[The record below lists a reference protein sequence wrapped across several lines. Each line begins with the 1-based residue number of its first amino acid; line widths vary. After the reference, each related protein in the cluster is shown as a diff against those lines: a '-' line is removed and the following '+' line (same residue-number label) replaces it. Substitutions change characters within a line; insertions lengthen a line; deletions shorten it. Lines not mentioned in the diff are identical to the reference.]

1 MFFNKKYIDE
11 IKKLKNQNEE
21 LQKKLELCNAKI
33 GGLTAANNRYR
44 KDNKELSKINLLL
57 QAEVNE
63 AKPLKD
69 ENEKLNKR
77 VIDVQNEKIKINSAL
92 THKTKELS
100 DTKKQLDLIKD
111 ENQSNKE
118 KVIKLQGIV
127 DNLNRLV
134 NTKMRDKVTMK
145 ELKEYSE
152 GGKKNN

>member
-1 MFFNKKYIDE
+1 MFFKKKYKDE
-11 IKKLKNQNEE
+11 IKYLKDQIEE

-57 QAEVNE
+57 QTEVNE

-77 VIDVQNEKIKINSAL
+77 VIDVQNEKVKINSEL
-92 THKTKELS
+92 TSKVKELANFKRQF
-100 DTKKQLDLIKD
+100 DLTTEENKQ
-111 ENQSNKE
+111 NKE

-127 DNLNRLV
+127 DNLNKLI
-134 NTKMRDKVTMK
+134 NTKMRDKVSMQ
-145 ELKEYSE
+145 ELKNYCE
-152 GGKKNN
+152 GGKK

>member
-1 MFFNKKYIDE
+1 MFFKRKYIDE
-11 IKKLKNQNEE
+11 IKSLNDQNEE

-77 VIDVQNEKIKINSAL
+77 VIDVQNEKVKINSEL
-92 THKTKELS
+92 TSKVKELANI
-100 DTKKQLDLIKD
+100 KKQFDLTTE
-111 ENQSNKE
+111 ENKLNKE
-118 KVIKLQGIV
+118 KIIKLQGIV
-127 DNLNRLV
+127 DNLNKLI
-134 NTKMRDKVTMK
+134 NTKMRDKVSMQ
-145 ELKEYSE
+145 ELKKYCE
-152 GGKKNN
+152 GGKSN

>member
-11 IKKLKNQNEE
+11 IKFLKDQNEK
-21 LQKKLELCNAKI
+21 LQKKLELYNAKI

-77 VIDVQNEKIKINSAL
+77 VIDVQNEKVKINSEL
-92 THKTKELS
+92 TSKVKELANF
-100 DTKKQLDLIKD
+100 KKQFDLTTE
-111 ENQSNKE
+111 ENKQNKE

-127 DNLNRLV
+127 DNLNKLI
-134 NTKMRDKVTMK
+134 NTKMRDKVSMQ
-145 ELKEYSE
+145 ELKNYCE
-152 GGKKNN
+152 GGKK

>member
-1 MFFNKKYIDE
+1 MFFKRKYIDE
-11 IKKLKNQNEE
+11 IKSLKDQNEE

-44 KDNKELSKINLLL
+44 KENKELSKINLLL

-77 VIDVQNEKIKINSAL
+77 VIDVQNEKVKINSEL
-92 THKTKELS
+92 TSKVKELANI
-100 DTKKQLDLIKD
+100 KKQFDLTTE
-111 ENQSNKE
+111 ENKLNKE

-127 DNLNRLV
+127 DNLNKLI
-134 NTKMRDKVTMK
+134 NTKMRDKVSMQ
-145 ELKEYSE
+145 ELKNYCE
-152 GGKKNN
+152 GGKK